1 MFIGESRGEAGDDY
15 LIGGGGRWRAA
26 AAGGG
31 AEDSFVFFMFCQRIL
46 MPLPDKETLKRIS
59 LPARIHFTERTGPLP
74 LDPTP
79 SYCNELDLSLGFF
92 FIFSDNKRIK
102 IQDLIFFLIN
112 YLIKCLIGLRISLL
126 NTPFKDHIIVKKE
139 SSILITSKWRSNYSF
154 FFLKKKGK

>member
-15 LIGGGGRWRAA
+15 LICGGGRWRAA

-59 LPARIHFTERTGPLP
+59 LPARIHFTERTGPVP

-92 FIFSDNKRIK
+92 LFFPTIK
-102 IQDLIFFLIN
+102 
-112 YLIKCLIGLRISLL
+112 GLK
-126 NTPFKDHIIVKKE
+126 FKI
-139 SSILITSKWRSNYSF
+139 
-154 FFLKKKGK
+154 